1 MGAYIPRLKLIAIAI
16 LWTSGVIT
24 KDGKN
29 SAVIEYQ
36 SRISNT
42 SEWN

>member
-1 MGAYIPRLKLIAIAI
+1 MASRFPGLKLIAIAI

-29 SAVIEYQ
+29 SAVIEYL

-42 SEWN
+42 SE